1 VAEREWAAT
10 GSPRNTGADPRPVTI
25 DEGVTTPGAVGNTLV
40 KGVIMQ
46 LPAEAF
52 SVKPGGV
59 VERLIVGG
67 NLETHGDKV
76 TTCAVEV
83 GKVSAIGIGGEI
95 IANGQGSG
103 AVRVSSGGS
112 TPLTNVRV
120 RAKTGRLPGRDRWG
134 GHGQD
139 RICHFVLGA
148 KGIAWA
154 GACGERGTDEPLNR
168 STR

>member
-10 GSPRNTGADPRPVTI
+10 GSPRNTGADPRPECPVTI

-76 TTCAVEV
+76 TTCAVEG

-95 IANGQGSG
+95 TANGQGSG

-120 RAKTGRLPGRDRWG
+120 RAKTGDSLDATDGEVTDKTG
-134 GHGQD
+134 FA
-139 RICHFVLGA
+139 ISS
-148 KGIAWA
+148 WA
-154 GACGERGTDEPLNR
+154 PRELRGLAHAANEGPMSR
-168 STR
+168 